1 MICIRIFELTPDNKL
16 IWKYKN
22 IYKSIR
28 GIKNMKEIT
37 ELIGRNDLLIKKSNI
52 VFRRIHGSFFL
63 IDIADKFSTDRC
75 TLFEI
80 NEIGSFLWNE
90 ISDDVTPEALTC
102 KLLGAIV
109 DAIDYN
115 VLYQD
120 VNEFLLSLLQKNFIE
135 VRKNG

>member
-1 MICIRIFELTPDNKL
+1 M
-16 IWKYKN
+16 
-22 IYKSIR
+22 R
-28 GIKNMKEIT
+28 GMKNMKEIT
-37 ELIGRNDLLIKKSNI
+37 ELIGGNDLLIRKSNI

-63 IDIADKFSTDRC
+63 IDIADKFSADCC

-90 ISDDVTPEALTC
+90 ISENVTPEVLTC
-102 KLLGAIV
+102 KLQEAIV
-109 DAIDYN
+109 DTIDYD